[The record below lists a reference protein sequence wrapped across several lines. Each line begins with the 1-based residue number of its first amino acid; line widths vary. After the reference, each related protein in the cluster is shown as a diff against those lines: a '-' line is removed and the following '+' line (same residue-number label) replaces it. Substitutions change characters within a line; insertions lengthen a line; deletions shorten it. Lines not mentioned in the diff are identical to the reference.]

1 MHTYTHNPPSRGQ
14 KAGPCTRTNLCSWT
28 SSETGNEGICLVR
41 YLELRG
47 FQLLAKHCG
56 SGNSFPW
63 RGATGDRNQ
72 KERFCCCLSIY
83 LKTQLQDPSPTLKK
97 NCQQSH
103 LYYIHFNEYFVEV
116 FPYPQAACTDVKC
129 CSSFF
134 GIKNI
139 ASYLQ
144 FPPEGSKSFHL
155 PPNSC
160 WTFLDLCLCL
170 RREEIMWPKRRKEV
184 CTGYKMPLEAR
195 KGKLIKETG
204 KEFGR

>member
-1 MHTYTHNPPSRGQ
+1 MLLDFLRNWKWGNLPREVPGAAWFPAPCETPWLWKQLSLARGYRRQELEGEVLLLFVHIFENTTTGPQPHTQ
-14 KAGPCTRTNLCSWT
+14 
-28 SSETGNEGICLVR
+28 
-41 YLELRG
+41 
-47 FQLLAKHCG
+47 
-56 SGNSFPW
+56 
-63 RGATGDRNQ
+63 
-72 KERFCCCLSIY
+72 
-83 LKTQLQDPSPTLKK
+83 K

-116 FPYPQAACTDVKC
+116 FPHPQAACTDVKC

-134 GIKNI
+134 GIKSI

-155 PPNSC
+155 PPDSC